1 MADSSIRRCFLEVL
15 KTSERTR
22 KNLLNKFIF
31 VRLCVFALFWTHCFD
46 WVMQMLNFILITLKY
61 FGSNENAEN
70 VQSQISFFNI
80 ADLKKKISDALSDI
94 FRRNNEWIFP
104 LTLNVL
110 CISECWIEI
119 KLKLN
124 FKAFKGL

>member
-1 MADSSIRRCFLEVL
+1 
-15 KTSERTR
+15 
-22 KNLLNKFIF
+22 
-31 VRLCVFALFWTHCFD
+31 
-46 WVMQMLNFILITLKY
+46 MLNFILITLKY